1 VAPNWDRTGYEKIPR
16 LVDNI
21 RYRNGHAEA
30 ERLPV
35 VANAHSL
42 VPLRTTIVPK
52 PAVAANAH
60 VLLASAVAQP
70 AGTSATH
77 IHAAFLHDLSL
88 VATPLPSGEHLP
100 LVDNPGGTAFP
111 DGVDKTSYWYS
122 LTFRIVPPQVSDD
135 VEVSSFAFS
144 FRRTGM
150 TGGESPRP
158 TLEAS
163 LRIVASPEMG
173 EDTKLA
179 LANAGTSHSQPL
191 PLDALAATLEIPY
204 MESGA
209 VKIQSLRAE
218 VEQQASTYHFTIA
231 LLDDAVRI
239 AYGSLA
245 YPNTFQSQPA
255 RLRIAYSYRAYVP
268 IPLNW
273 PQIAFGGKIAT
284 APAALALHVARGATG
299 SDAVNIAIRPAL
311 MISPQILLAAQRV
324 RYAIRSVAREQ
335 SIDLQFPCS
344 ELGASIWTKPN
355 NHLFLWAVPTP

>member
-1 VAPNWDRTGYEKIPR
+1 VFETSSGTIAYIPDCPVVPIGIEGRAAFKLTIKLKRPPDGRSKEVPTSLIEGGFCTLSLTLNLNLPPPYVSQFVRKADFSITHSGRCLATTSAAGAGASAFFSLTLEPEIVLDILIAISGHGSRTTVVTKLDLRWTGSPSDSLNFVSPLQGILENVPGESQLVSAVAPNWDRTGYEKIPR

-135 VEVSSFAFS
+135 V
-144 FRRTGM
+144 
-150 TGGESPRP
+150 
-158 TLEAS
+158 
-163 LRIVASPEMG
+163 
-173 EDTKLA
+173 
-179 LANAGTSHSQPL
+179 
-191 PLDALAATLEIPY
+191 
-204 MESGA
+204 
-209 VKIQSLRAE
+209 
-218 VEQQASTYHFTIA
+218 
-231 LLDDAVRI
+231 
-239 AYGSLA
+239 
-245 YPNTFQSQPA
+245 
-255 RLRIAYSYRAYVP
+255 
-268 IPLNW
+268 
-273 PQIAFGGKIAT
+273 
-284 APAALALHVARGATG
+284 
-299 SDAVNIAIRPAL
+299 
-311 MISPQILLAAQRV
+311 
-324 RYAIRSVAREQ
+324 
-335 SIDLQFPCS
+335 
-344 ELGASIWTKPN
+344 
-355 NHLFLWAVPTP
+355 